1 MINPFC
7 HSINKEKNTKNQKDL
22 CQKNPISHME
32 QKDGLFLRLCNY
44 LCCFAFSSHPT
55 KTTSNLDDDIPKIR
69 VPTVQVVNGMEK

>member
-1 MINPFC
+1 
-7 HSINKEKNTKNQKDL
+7 
-22 CQKNPISHME
+22 ME